1 MHTHGYFNFGLL
13 GPLTMGV
20 VMVQYLL
27 SLHQELRFGCISQYE
42 ISFLKTGKACH
53 PEGNKI
59 KRRPGLGP
67 FWQFKV
73 WPTLMEGSPA
83 VFSGYFRT
91 FDSNSSEGGNVPFFF
106 SLSFCL
112 VATKNIG
119 YDFPRDIYYWAFT
132 GNKRSNNI
140 IIYVFLS
147 RVITVVFESW
157 VYPDGEATFK
167 VVILV
172 IVTCAFQIQATF
184 TSSL

>member
-1 MHTHGYFNFGLL
+1 
-13 GPLTMGV
+13 MGV

-59 KRRPGLGP
+59 KRRRPGLGP

-91 FDSNSSEGGNVPFFF
+91 FDSNSSGGGNVPFFF